1 MTQTPTFV
9 FDKTKFL
16 KALDSVRDFNK
27 ILFDCIAGICPEDT
41 KAKMAFQDVETVMHD
56 VKKFAELWRLQHKA
70 DLTEDK
76 LYLHQVVFFA
86 KKNPEAP
93 QTKALIDLW
102 KAIYT
107 LFPHKDRP
115 LDSVAGFAVF
125 GELKNI
131 LPDTKAQYYA
141 LHAFAHNA
149 GLTKE
154 ADIKRAL
161 TVLAKNENSTIVD
174 LKKLLNVRDDMDDKI
189 AREIIAKSEQ
199 KLEQLQKLP
208 ESKRDNRLSGEKGG
222 LTKYETAVKKVC
234 EDGIYAADIL
244 MSLEAKV
251 ALDAKYKF
259 KKVIKELTQKKTVVE
274 LKPGETMPDIDD
286 LSQFPHYAKL
296 LQQVKEQE
304 QGK

>member
-16 KALDSVRDFNK
+16 KALDSVWDFNK

-174 LKKLLNVRDDMDDKI
+174 LKEVLNVRDDMDDKI

-222 LTKYETAVKKVC
+222 LTKYEIAKVC
-234 EDGIYAADIL
+234 EDGIFAADIL

-251 ALDAKYKF
+251 ALDAKQKF
-259 KKVIKELTQKKTVVE
+259 KKVINEITQEKTVVE

-304 QGK
+304 K

>member
-1 MTQTPTFV
+1 MTQTPQFV
-9 FDKTKFL
+9 FDRIKFV
-16 KALDSVRDFNK
+16 KALDSVWDFNK
-27 ILFDCIAGICPEDT
+27 SLFDCIAGICPEDT

-174 LKKLLNVRDDMDDKI
+174 LKEVLNVRDDMDDKI

-222 LTKYETAVKKVC
+222 LTKYEIAKVC
-234 EDGIYAADIL
+234 EDGIFAADIL

-251 ALDAKYKF
+251 ALDAKQKF
-259 KKVIKELTQKKTVVE
+259 KKVINEITQEKTVVD
-274 LKPGETMPDIDD
+274 LKPGETMPDIND

-304 QGK
+304 K

>member
-1 MTQTPTFV
+1 
-9 FDKTKFL
+9 
-16 KALDSVRDFNK
+16 
-27 ILFDCIAGICPEDT
+27 
-41 KAKMAFQDVETVMHD
+41 MAFQDVETVMHD
-56 VKKFAELWRLQHKA
+56 TKRFAESWRLQHKA
-70 DLTEDK
+70 DLIEDK

-86 KKNPEAP
+86 KKNPDAP

-161 TVLAKNENSTIVD
+161 TVLAKNENSTVVD
-174 LKKLLNVRDDMDDKI
+174 LKELLIVRNDMDDKI
-189 AREIIAKSEQ
+189 ARDIITKSEQ

-251 ALDAKYKF
+251 ALDAKHKF
-259 KKVIKELTQKKTVVE
+259 KKVINEITQKKTVVE

-304 QGK
+304 HGK